1 MIDVSDREKFL
12 EVLLLL
18 CSSLLLISS
27 VLNKRKTNLS
37 RKPKMVKPKSN
48 QQGIGREETKLSG
61 YRTLK

>member
-27 VLNKRKTNLS
+27 VLNKRKNKPIKKTQNGKNPKVINKELAE
-37 RKPKMVKPKSN
+37 RKQSYQAMEP
-48 QQGIGREETKLSG
+48 
-61 YRTLK
+61 